1 MEEKKVCP
9 GCCHKT
15 KDRPEK
21 EYKDLMNRLSRI
33 EGQSGEFE
41 GWLKKARIVRIF

>member
-1 MEEKKVCP
+1 MEEKVCP

-21 EYKDLMNRLSRI
+21 NTKDLMNRLSRI
-33 EGQSGEFE
+33 EGQVREFE